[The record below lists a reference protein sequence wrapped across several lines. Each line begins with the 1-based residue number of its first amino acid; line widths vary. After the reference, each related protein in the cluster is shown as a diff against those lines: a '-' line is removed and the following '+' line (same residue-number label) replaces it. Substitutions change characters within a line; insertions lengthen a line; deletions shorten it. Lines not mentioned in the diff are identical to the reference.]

1 MIRQSRLVP
10 DLAYPGMYSPCPK
23 GSRLAIAPAT
33 PGNDT
38 SREIIAF
45 ALPASAAKAA
55 RDVCEKEF
63 FSLSHL
69 CRTALFNDLKARG
82 FDCNDF
88 SSRQAKY
95 ST

>member
-1 MIRQSRLVP
+1 M
-10 DLAYPGMYSPCPK
+10 AKY
-23 GSRLAIAPAT
+23 

-38 SREIIAF
+38 RREIIAF

-55 RDVCEKEF
+55 RDVCEREF

-88 SSRQAKY
+88 SRGIAPGAGREDLPR
-95 ST
+95 